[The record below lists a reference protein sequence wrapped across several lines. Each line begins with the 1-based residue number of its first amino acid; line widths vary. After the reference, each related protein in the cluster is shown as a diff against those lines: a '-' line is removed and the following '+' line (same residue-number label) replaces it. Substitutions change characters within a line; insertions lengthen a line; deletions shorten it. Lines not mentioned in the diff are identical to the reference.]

1 MFFCYKTWSFLTS
14 FFFQISKIHRC
25 FDHIND
31 LLKDIGCLEVL
42 ESKGS
47 FRGQGFIVVDIG
59 SFVTKG
65 LVFKTNSNHNIN
77 VSLREGMV
85 KFIGM
90 DTFSG
95 LCSSL
100 SCAKCVLRVY
110 KVEKIRCR
118 NKTQKV
124 TFSGFLS

>member
-1 MFFCYKTWSFLTS
+1 MCFCYKTWFFLTS
-14 FFFQISKIHRC
+14 FFSDFEDMYFNHKH
-25 FDHIND
+25 D
-31 LLKDIGCLEVL
+31 LLKDNYIGCLEVV

-65 LVFKTNSNHNIN
+65 LVFKTNSNHNFI

-90 DTFSG
+90 DTFSA
-95 LCSSL
+95 LRSSL
-100 SCAKCVLRVY
+100 SCANV
-110 KVEKIRCR
+110 
-118 NKTQKV
+118 
-124 TFSGFLS
+124 

>member
-1 MFFCYKTWSFLTS
+1 M
-14 FFFQISKIHRC
+14 
-25 FDHIND
+25 
-31 LLKDIGCLEVL
+31 KDNYICCLEVV

-65 LVFKTNSNHNIN
+65 LVFKTNSNPNII

-90 DTFSG
+90 DTFSA
-95 LCSSL
+95 LRSSL
-100 SCAKCVLRVY
+100 TCAKC
-110 KVEKIRCR
+110 KVDKIRFR
-118 NKTQKV
+118 NKTRKV
-124 TFSGFLS
+124 SGRIGHFSVF